1 VSACAADD
9 DDDDQRPKRNQIRIR
24 TALEK
29 DKPDEE
35 ITMAHRSRLLTV
47 SAATVLTVAVITSLP
62 RDGASA
68 DVDGG
73 ATLTYSAQSTTQLT
87 VNPSDVTCPLKVVVE
102 GAALTNLLGP
112 VHDIQSH
119 CINPTNGNVEQ
130 GVFTLTGASL
140 GGSAPGGAD
149 SQDSVIGHYTAHT
162 VPTPN
167 SVFPSSPRGSPGGY
181 WLIYGQVCTAGG
193 TGKYAHVRNECPTGT
208 SPGHFVPARGTLD
221 YDSGQA
227 NVYGTM
233 SLRFE

>member
-1 VSACAADD
+1 
-9 DDDDQRPKRNQIRIR
+9 
-24 TALEK
+24 
-29 DKPDEE
+29 
-35 ITMAHRSRLLTV
+35 MAHRSRLLTL
-47 SAATVLTVAVITSLP
+47 SAATVLAVALITSLP
-62 RDGASA
+62 RDRASA

-73 ATLTYSAQSTTQLT
+73 ATLTYSAQATTQLT

-112 VHDIQSH
+112 VHDSQSQ
-119 CINPTNGNVEQ
+119 CIDPTNGNVEQ

-149 SQDSVIGHYTAHT
+149 SQDSIIGHYSAHT

-167 SVFPSSPRGSPGGY
+167 SVFPSSPTGSPGGY

-233 SLRFE
+233 SLHFE

>member
-1 VSACAADD
+1 
-9 DDDDQRPKRNQIRIR
+9 
-24 TALEK
+24 
-29 DKPDEE
+29 
-35 ITMAHRSRLLTV
+35 MAHRSRLLTV

>member
-1 VSACAADD
+1 
-9 DDDDQRPKRNQIRIR
+9 
-24 TALEK
+24 
-29 DKPDEE
+29 
-35 ITMAHRSRLLTV
+35 MAHRSRLLTV

-73 ATLTYSAQSTTQLT
+73 AILTYSAQSTTQLT

-112 VHDIQSH
+112 VHDSQSH

-149 SQDSVIGHYTAHT
+149 SQDSVIGHYSAHT
-162 VPTPN
+162 MPTPN
-167 SVFPSSPRGSPGGY
+167 SVFPSSPTGSPGGY

-233 SLRFE
+233 SLHFE